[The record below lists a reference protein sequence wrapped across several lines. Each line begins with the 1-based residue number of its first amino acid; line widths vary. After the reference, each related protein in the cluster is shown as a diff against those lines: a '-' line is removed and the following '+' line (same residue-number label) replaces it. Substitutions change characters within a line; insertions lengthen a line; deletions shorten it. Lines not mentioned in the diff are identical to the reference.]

1 MQPPKP
7 PYRSALSAALASNSG
22 HLIERAVKLHS
33 LDRQLRQSLPEP
45 LASHVRLGNLRDG
58 KLVFLADSPLWRE
71 RLRLYADVL
80 LDTAYVAGIAAAT
93 VVVKVATMRP
103 VPPDVAPP
111 TRLSPAARE
120 VLLAAAAATQ
130 DEELKSQLLRLASM
144 A

>member
-7 PYRSALSAALASNSG
+7 PYRSALSAALAGDSG
-22 HLIERAVKLHS
+22 HLIERAMLLQA
-33 LDRQLRQSLPEP
+33 LDRRLRQSLPEP

-58 KLVFLADSPLWRE
+58 RLVFLADSPLWRE
-71 RLRLYADVL
+71 RLRLHAGVL
-80 LDTAYVAGIAAAT
+80 LDTARAAGIPATT

-111 TRLSPAARE
+111 AHLSQAARE
-120 VLLAAAAATQ
+120 VLLAAAAATR
-130 DEELKSQLLRLASM
+130 DEELKSHLLRLASM